1 MHFFFQVYN
10 IRRGR
15 RRGVVQPR
23 VRGRDEE
30 QVETRPREAE
40 GHRHR
45 QPPLGPRKM
54 RADHA
59 ASGGA
64 NTRNCSTL
72 NIKQQPLQQLQSQQ
86 KTKNNKNNKTTKTI
100 SQQQQ

>member
-1 MHFFFQVYN
+1 
-10 IRRGR
+10 
-15 RRGVVQPR
+15 
-23 VRGRDEE
+23 
-30 QVETRPREAE
+30 
-40 GHRHR
+40 
-45 QPPLGPRKM
+45 M

-59 ASGGA
+59 ASGRA

-100 SQQQQ
+100 RQQKQ